1 MVMDVGEI
9 AVGFENCC
17 LLSCMV
23 ERMLDVLIVFVSFH
37 VSVRVKYFESVVSLG
52 SFWFVSRLS
61 NFGFQ
66 RFGIETFRLTELFT
80 FF

>member
-23 ERMLDVLIVFVSFH
+23 ERMLDVLIVFVSF
-37 VSVRVKYFESVVSLG
+37 RVKYFESVVSLG